1 MIASAKEDMSWV
13 MDLVIRNGT
22 VITAGEISQTDVGI
36 EGEIVTQIGRG
47 LGPAPKRLTPTARIC
62 FLAESMSTPIWTL
75 SC

>member
-1 MIASAKEDMSWV
+1 

-22 VITAGEISQTDVGI
+22 VITAGEISQI

-47 LGPAPKRLTPTARIC
+47 LGPAPQEINANGTYL
-62 FLAESMSTPIWTL
+62 FLAESMSPPIWTL